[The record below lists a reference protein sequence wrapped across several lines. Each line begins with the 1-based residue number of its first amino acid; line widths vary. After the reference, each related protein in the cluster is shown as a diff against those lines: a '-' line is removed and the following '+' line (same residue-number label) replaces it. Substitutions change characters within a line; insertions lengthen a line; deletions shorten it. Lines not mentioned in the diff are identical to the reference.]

1 MEIKGMFETLT
12 DYKKTS
18 LIILTK
24 ICDFKCENEGLCKK
38 CTCQN
43 SELTNLKTINISNK
57 SIIELFKNNFLVDT
71 IIFGGLEPFLQFE
84 EVYEFIKEFRK
95 QFQDDIVIYTGY
107 YPEEIK
113 EQIQELKEFTNIIIK
128 FGRYIQDSKPIYSE
142 VLGITL
148 ASENQ
153 FAKRIE
159 DLT

>member
-1 MEIKGMFETLT
+1 MKIKGIKEVFN

-18 LIILTK
+18 LLIATNL
-24 ICDFKCENEGLCKK
+24 CDFKCEKENLCSYGL
-38 CTCQN
+38 CQN
-43 SELTNLKTINISNK
+43 SELTKEKTIEVSTTC
-57 SIIELFKNNFLVDT
+57 IIEIYNKNT
-71 IIFGGLEPFLQFE
+71 IVNAIVVGGLEPFLQFE

-159 DLT
+159 YLT